1 MCAEMLS
8 SLKILTYRPI
18 VVSITRELSL
28 SLLNGIIEWYKS
40 DTTFSIENLRKEIA
54 DVAITYHAVAERT
67 ALDDNVIDRVVYAWR
82 DHWMLVGMLFILQ
95 VNI

>member
-1 MCAEMLS
+1 MCGNAFKFENSYLPANS
-8 SLKILTYRPI
+8 CVDNKGAQPFL
-18 VVSITRELSL
+18 
-28 SLLNGIIEWYKS
+28 IEWYKS